1 MNSVL
6 PHDGTGVFVMHTRPH
21 KELQMELF
29 ANYLESIAW
38 EDVIITTVKV
48 LLILL
53 LFWAASLI
61 AKLSLRRLEQR
72 LVNHAQ
78 DSREAGEA
86 AKRAETLVG
95 LLRQG
100 VLIVLWVL
108 AVLVVLRQLGVEV
121 GPILASAGVL
131 GLAVGFGAQNLV
143 RDVISG
149 FFLILEDQVRVG
161 DVAIVNGTG
170 GLVEKINFRTLVL
183 RDLSG
188 TVHVIPNGA
197 VSSMSNMTKEWSAY
211 VFDIGV
217 AYKEDVD
224 RVMAVMRSVG
234 DEMRNDET
242 FGPMMLE
249 ELEVFGLDQFGDSAV
264 VIKGRLKTLPIK
276 QWDVGREFKR
286 RLKYAF
292 DREDIEIPFPHRS
305 LYFGE
310 ASAPFLA
317 RMLGPREAETDE
329 RSAAG

>member
-1 MNSVL
+1 MDL
-6 PHDGTGVFVMHTRPH
+6 LTR
-21 KELQMELF
+21 
-29 ANYLESIAW
+29 YLESIAW
-38 EDVIITTVKV
+38 EDVIYGVLRV
-48 LLILL
+48 LLVLV
-53 LFWAASLI
+53 LFWVASFL
-61 AKLSLRRLEQR
+61 AKVALSRLKQR
-72 LVNHAQ
+72 LVAHAA
-78 DSREAGEA
+78 DSKEAAES

-100 VLIVLWVL
+100 ILILLWVL
-108 AVLVVLRQLGVEV
+108 ALLMVLRQVGVEV

-188 TVHVIPNGA
+188 TVHVFPNGA
-197 VSSMSNMTKEWSAY
+197 VTTLANMTKEWSAY

-224 RVMAVMRSVG
+224 RVMEVMRSVG
-234 DEMRNDET
+234 AELRADPK
-242 FGPMMLE
+242 FGPMMVDDIE
-249 ELEVFGLDQFGDSAV
+249 IFGLDQFGDSAL
-264 VIKGRLKTLPIK
+264 VIKGRLKTRPIK
-276 QWDVGREFKR
+276 QWDVGREFR
-286 RLKYAF
+286 RRIKYAF
-292 DREDIEIPFPHRS
+292 DRAGIEIPFPHRS

-310 ASAPFLA
+310 ASAPFLTQ
-317 RMLGPREAETDE
+317 MLGPREPSEPVRQE
-329 RSAAG
+329 RG

>member
-1 MNSVL
+1 
-6 PHDGTGVFVMHTRPH
+6 
-21 KELQMELF
+21 MELLTQ
-29 ANYLESIAW
+29 YLESIAW
-38 EDVIITTVKV
+38 EDVLLGTLKV

-53 LFWAASLI
+53 VFWAASFV
-61 AKLSLRRLEQR
+61 AKLALKRLEKR
-72 LVNHAQ
+72 LISNAQ
-78 DSREAGEA
+78 DSREASES
-86 AKRAETLVG
+86 AKRAGTLVS

-100 VLIVLWVL
+100 VLIVLWLL
-108 AVLVVLRQLGVEV
+108 AVLVVLRQIGVEV
-121 GPILASAGVL
+121 GPILASAGVV

-188 TVHVIPNGA
+188 TVHIIPNGA
-197 VSSMSNMTKEWSAY
+197 VDSMSNMTKEWSAY

-224 RVMAVMRSVG
+224 RVMGVMRQVG
-234 DEMRNDET
+234 AEMRDDPD
-242 FGPMMLE
+242 FGPLILQDM
-249 ELEVFGLDQFGDSAV
+249 ELFGVDQFGDSAV
-264 VIKGRLKTLPIK
+264 VIKGRLRTIPIK

-286 RLKYAF
+286 RIKYAF
-292 DREDIEIPFPHRS
+292 DRAGIEIPFPHRS

-317 RMLGPREAETDE
+317 QMLGPREEAP
-329 RSAAG
+329 AAKAD